1 MTYVCIFITFKRKI
15 CMMKI
20 IRTVL
25 FSSICF
31 SLAGQK
37 LFAQGANLNNNN
49 VVGWNNPPSSLV
61 RENVS
66 YSDVKGDCYWNP
78 QWLRARVT
86 TKNGEVYNIPKAKLN
101 LYSEEIHYINDDGL
115 ERALKNGVSTVVF
128 YSRVDTSKIGVFKS
142 IKGLPV
148 PDKDSDI
155 KVKEVYT
162 QVLAEGKIRFLKL
175 TIIKL
180 IQREGDAMTRTL
192 EWNFEPRESYFIE
205 ENYNIQPLGSINKE
219 HLFALVK
226 KADGDEEWL
235 KLNKNK
241 LKKEIDVIAFLNYK
255 NSLAK

>member
-1 MTYVCIFITFKRKI
+1 
-15 CMMKI
+15 MKI
-20 IRTVL
+20 IRIVL
-25 FSSICF
+25 FGSICF

-37 LFAQGANLNNNN
+37 LLAQGANLNNNN
-49 VVGWNNPPSSLV
+49 VVGWNNPPSSLAK
-61 RENVS
+61 ENVS

-101 LYSEEIHYINDDGL
+101 LYSEEIHYMNDEGL
-115 ERALKNGVSTVVF
+115 ERAIKNGVNTVVF
-128 YSRVDTSKIGVFKS
+128 YSRIDTSRIGVFKS

-148 PDKDSDI
+148 SDKDSDI
-155 KVKEVYT
+155 KAKEVYT
-162 QVLAEGKIRFLKL
+162 QILAEGKIRFLKL
-175 TIIKL
+175 TVIKL

-205 ENYNIQPLGSINKE
+205 ENYNIQPLGSISKD

-226 KADGDEEWL
+226 KTDGDEEWL
-235 KLNKNK
+235 KSNKNK
-241 LKKEIDVIAFLNYK
+241 LKKEMDVIAFLNYR